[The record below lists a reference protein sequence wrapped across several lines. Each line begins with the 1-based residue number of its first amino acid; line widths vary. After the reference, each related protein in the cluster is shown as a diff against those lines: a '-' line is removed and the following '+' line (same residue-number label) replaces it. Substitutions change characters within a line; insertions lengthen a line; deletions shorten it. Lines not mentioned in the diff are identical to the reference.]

1 MKHTA
6 LRRGLRSDLEHPWR
20 HENLGRLLLASVI
33 NWQDVLVLGLQ
44 KKGFRNFRASHMNLL
59 RHIDF
64 EGTRI
69 SEIAR
74 RSRVSKQTVG
84 ELIAGCEAEKLVK
97 VVPDTS
103 DGRAKLVMFTGLGK
117 SIIVAE
123 REIMEKMDT
132 QLAKVLGGERLAAL
146 REMLAILARGTAPLV
161 GATAAV
167 KPAKRAGPRP
177 TAKARPP
184 RLRAPKGR

>member
-1 MKHTA
+1 MKKPT
-6 LRRGLRSDLEHPWR
+6 LRRGLKTDLRHPWR

-44 KKGFRNFRASHMNLL
+44 KKGFRNFRASHMSLL

-69 SEIAR
+69 SEIAIR
-74 RSRVSKQTVG
+74 ARVSKQTVG
-84 ELIAGCEAEKLVK
+84 ELVAGCEAQNLVK
-97 VVPDTS
+97 IGPDAT
-103 DGRAKLVMFTGLGK
+103 DGRAKLVTFTRLGK
-117 SIIVAE
+117 SVIVAE

-132 QLAKVLGGERLAAL
+132 QLEKFLGRERLGDL
-146 REMLAILARGTAPLV
+146 REMLAVLAKGTAAMA

-167 KPAKRAGPRP
+167 RPAAPAKANRP
-177 TAKARPP
+177 LPPAKKAR
-184 RLRAPKGR
+184 

>member
-1 MKHTA
+1 MKKAA
-6 LRRGLRSDLEHPWR
+6 LRRGLRSDLQHPWR

-33 NWQDVLVLGLQ
+33 HWQDVLVLGLQ

-69 SEIAR
+69 TEIAR

-84 ELIAGCEAEKLVK
+84 ELIAGCEAENLVK
-97 VVPDTS
+97 VVPDAS
-103 DGRAKLVMFTGLGK
+103 DGRAKLVTFTKLGK

-123 REIMEKMDT
+123 REIMEKMDE
-132 QLAKVLGGERLAAL
+132 QLALVLGGDGLASL
-146 REMLAILARGTAPLV
+146 REMLAILAQGTAPLT
-161 GATAAV
+161 GMAAV
-167 KPAKRAGPRP
+167 RP
-177 TAKARPP
+177 VKAVAKARPARP
-184 RLRAPKGR
+184 RAKRAR

>member
-1 MKHTA
+1 MKTLK
-6 LRRGLRSDLEHPWR
+6 LRRGLKTDLRHPWR

-69 SEIAR
+69 SEIALR
-74 RSRVSKQTVG
+74 ARVSKQTVG
-84 ELIAGCEAEKLVK
+84 ELVAGCEAQKLVK
-97 VVPDTS
+97 VGPDAT
-103 DGRAKLVMFTGLGK
+103 DGRAKLVAFTRLGK

-123 REIMEKMDT
+123 REIMEKMDE
-132 QLAKVLGGERLAAL
+132 QLAKTLGRERLGGL
-146 REMLAILARGTAPLV
+146 REILSALAQGTAPFA
-161 GATAAV
+161 GAPEAVRPAA
-167 KPAKRAGPRP
+167 PA
-177 TAKARPP
+177 TARPP
-184 RLRAPKGR
+184 RPRARRER

>member
-1 MKHTA
+1 MTKPP
-6 LRRGLRSDLEHPWR
+6 LRRGLKSDREHPWR
-20 HENLGRLLLASVI
+20 HENLGRLLLSSVI

-84 ELIAGCEAEKLVK
+84 ELIAGCESENLVRI
-97 VVPDTS
+97 VPDAT
-103 DGRAKLVMFTGLGK
+103 DGRAKIVTFTALGK

-123 REIMEKMDT
+123 REIMEKMDA
-132 QLAKVLGGERLAAL
+132 QLAKLLGKEKLADLRATLAVLAKGIAPLAA
-146 REMLAILARGTAPLV
+146 ARSSVSTPKARRPP
-161 GATAAV
+161 
-167 KPAKRAGPRP
+167 KPAKP
-177 TAKARPP
+177 AR
-184 RLRAPKGR
+184 

>member
-1 MKHTA
+1 MKTPA
-6 LRRGLRSDLEHPWR
+6 LRRGLKSDLRHPWR

-84 ELIAGCEAEKLVK
+84 ELIAGCEAEKLVRI
-97 VVPDTS
+97 VPDAT
-103 DGRAKLVMFTGLGK
+103 DGRAKLVTFTGLGK

-123 REIMEKMDT
+123 REIMEKMDA
-132 QLAKVLGGERLAAL
+132 QLAKILGKERLAGL
-146 REMLAILARGTAPLV
+146 RDMLAVLAKGTAPLA
-161 GATAAV
+161 GATASVRPA
-167 KPAKRAGPRP
+167 KPAP
-177 TAKARPP
+177 KARRSPP
-184 RLRAPKGR
+184 PARKAR